1 MATLTAEVQEMLSKQ
16 KFIVVG
22 SVDPKAYVT
31 FPREHY
37 FIIQRMQFIDLIFS
51 NTNHREI

>member
-1 MATLTAEVQEMLSKQ
+1 MVTLTAEIQEMLSKQ

-22 SVDPKAYVT
+22 SVDPKAYVI